1 MARSVALL
9 VAGTT
14 ETASVASNGD
24 QGNDDSFWYPS
35 ISADGRYVGFSSGA
49 SNLVDGDTNAG
60 WDVFVRDREAGT
72 TERVSVT
79 SDGGQGNGRSAYS
92 AFSAD
97 GRYIAFASIATNLVG
112 TDTNGYADV
121 FVKDCLDIT
130 TFLKIYLP
138 VVVH

>member
-24 QGNDDSFWYPS
+24 QVNDDSFWYPS

-49 SNLVDGDTNAG
+49 SDLVDGDTNAG

-79 SDGGQGNGRSAYS
+79 SDGGQGNGR
-92 AFSAD
+92 
-97 GRYIAFASIATNLVG
+97 FAT
-112 TDTNGYADV
+112 
-121 FVKDCLDIT
+121 
-130 TFLKIYLP
+130 KIYLP